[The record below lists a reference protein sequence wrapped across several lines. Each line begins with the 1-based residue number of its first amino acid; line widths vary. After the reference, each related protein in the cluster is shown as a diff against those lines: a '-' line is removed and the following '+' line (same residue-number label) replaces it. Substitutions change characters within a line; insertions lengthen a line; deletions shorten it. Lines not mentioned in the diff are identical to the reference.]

1 MISISVVMPTYNV
14 PVVILREAVESIL
27 SQTFCDFEFIIID
40 DGSTNG
46 SYEYLHCLD
55 DERIRLIRNPNNL
68 GITKSLNIGFR
79 EAKGK
84 YIARMDSDD
93 IALSTRF
100 EKQFAFMESH
110 QDVIV
115 CGTNVE
121 FIGARSGTSKCR
133 IIDMDSYRIRLLF
146 SNPGPY
152 HPTAFFNRELLRCH
166 HVVYDEKLEYAQD
179 YGLWVKISR
188 HGKMFILEDVLLR
201 YRVHSHQL
209 SQVKR
214 EKQFYCDKI
223 TKEQLLRE
231 LLGNVTK
238 DELDFHFMY
247 SSGYFRKVKVNN
259 KMLNWY
265 RRLIETNDLMGI
277 YDRKKFKFCVY
288 NYVVKRAIYQSFDTD
303 MSYTDKIGVFFQYL
317 PISYAL
323 RAAAGMSA
331 RGITGATKK
340 ILKTWK
346 QQIMACKN

>member
-1 MISISVVMPTYNV
+1 MISISVVMPVYNV
-14 PVVILREAVESIL
+14 EISMLQEAVNSIL
-27 SQTFCDFEFIIID
+27 SQTFQDFEFIIID
-40 DGSTNG
+40 DASTDNV
-46 SYEYLHCLD
+46 YRYLKQIK
-55 DERIRLIRNPNNL
+55 DERIKLIRNSEHL

-100 EKQFAFMESH
+100 EKQFVFMESH

-166 HVVYDEKLEYAQD
+166 HIVYDEKLEYAQD

-188 HGKMFILEDVLLR
+188 HGKMFILEDVLLQ
-201 YRVHSHQL
+201 YRIHSHQI
-209 SQVKR
+209 SQEKR

-238 DELDFHFMY
+238 EELDFHFMY
-247 SSGYFRKVKVNN
+247 SSGYFKEVKVNN

-265 RRLIETNDLMGI
+265 RRLVAANDRVGV
-277 YDRKKFKFCVY
+277 YDKKKFRFIVF
-288 NYVVKRAIYQSFDTD
+288 NSIVKRIIYQSFEPD
-303 MSYTDKIGVFFQYL
+303 MGFTDKIGMFFRYL
-317 PISYAL
+317 PFPSAL
-323 RAAAGMSA
+323 RTTAGMSV
-331 RGITGATKK
+331 RSIKK
-340 ILKTWK
+340 WLKRL
-346 QQIMACKN
+346 